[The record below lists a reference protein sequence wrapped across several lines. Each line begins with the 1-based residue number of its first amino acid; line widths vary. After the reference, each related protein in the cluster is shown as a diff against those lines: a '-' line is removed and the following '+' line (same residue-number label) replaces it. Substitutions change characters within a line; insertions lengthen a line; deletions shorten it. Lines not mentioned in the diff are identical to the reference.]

1 MAGAWR
7 PWKGQ
12 RVRAAD
18 CCSKVQQENQQIGR
32 NRHNATPSQ
41 DPIFSQEASQRQ
53 GQSWARWQRG
63 SPSASIALEVARGH
77 MASLLG
83 AAHTSDPWCL
93 GSFPSPTGLQ
103 EEESLRLG
111 CRKGAGRGR
120 AGFQM
125 VGQGCAIAFLSD
137 GERRANPRL
146 LFISSCHRLLLLSI
160 SSHT

>member
-1 MAGAWR
+1 M
-7 PWKGQ
+7 
-12 RVRAAD
+12 
-18 CCSKVQQENQQIGR
+18 QQENQQIGR

-41 DPIFSQEASQRQ
+41 DPIFSQEASQCQ

-77 MASLLG
+77 VASLLG
-83 AAHTSDPWCL
+83 VAHTSDPRCL

-111 CRKGAGRGR
+111 YRKGAGRGW

-125 VGQGCAIAFLSD
+125 VGQGCACVSSTA
-137 GERRANPRL
+137 GEFFTMEPPRKSKGSPVIP
-146 LFISSCHRLLLLSI
+146 FCSGGGAG
-160 SSHT
+160 TKG